1 MKPHSMKNIV
11 LDNKAGNLRLD
22 KCQIILLVQKSLF
35 CESYGLHSITG
46 NYSACCRD
54 EVVVEDEPELED
66 VVSEPDTTAQME
78 AERLAREQEEKAKV
92 TQGLP

>member
-1 MKPHSMKNIV
+1 MSNNFICSKKF
-11 LDNKAGNLRLD
+11 
-22 KCQIILLVQKSLF
+22 F